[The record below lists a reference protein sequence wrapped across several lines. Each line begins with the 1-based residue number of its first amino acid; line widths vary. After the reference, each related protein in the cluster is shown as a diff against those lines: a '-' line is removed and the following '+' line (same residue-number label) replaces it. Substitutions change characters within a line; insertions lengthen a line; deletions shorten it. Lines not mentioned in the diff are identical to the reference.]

1 MTQPTGTTQ
10 DSPKQARRTSARRW
24 SRLQPIGTRWARVLA
39 LSVGGAMV
47 FELTL
52 PKAWIYAKGLPLE
65 YSPSFVAVTTWVASL
80 VLFYVVGEPVRVRRR
95 QWRYLMLYP
104 PTWLAA
110 PLGWTLAAATESLPL
125 GLRPQLAGPDWR
137 HPFPVLPIAAALLI
151 AFVGRQLRWKHSAAR
166 TTLTEI
172 AGGTAI
178 RWQDIEAWI
187 SAGER
192 PIASNEPDFF
202 SHRSLAK
209 RIVQV
214 AAVEGRPVAL
224 LGRFGTGKSSI
235 LNVVRAELQHSSRLV
250 VVADLDVW
258 AVPNPED
265 VPRLALNR
273 VVTALDEY
281 VDTIEFRSLP
291 TSYQR
296 LAAAEPTGRLAR
308 ILGLD
313 GQSDSIDEL
322 VRLTPILD
330 ALDARIVLIVEDVER
345 AGQGFDTRHLARL
358 LWALRRVERSSIILA
373 VDPDHAPLD
382 FPKLCDTIER
392 VPPVEVKQAATILTV
407 AFSHWRSAYSFID
420 PHPNRREGDK
430 LRLETALME
439 GMMDYFRRT
448 GRDTPLDALV
458 SLLQTPRALK
468 HVIRRVDRVWR
479 SLHGEV
485 ELDDIV
491 IVSALRHG
499 AEPLFE
505 FLVADIDAARTEPDD
520 ILPRTQTIK
529 AEWDQVVNKV
539 PNGAAAQRLVDLTGI
554 TQLTRG
560 HAANT
565 TTAPQGVHVAE
576 PVDYFSRI
584 VAEEIAPGQI
594 RDQDVLRDIDRW
606 KTDRGGVLVER
617 LVAASDADDTIP
629 AGLGTLRAPSL
640 DRGIAG
646 ANLAGRSEAPG
657 PRPFGCSRRSPSIA
671 RTLAF
676 LQSTGA
682 PCSIS

>member
-1 MTQPTGTTQ
+1 
-10 DSPKQARRTSARRW
+10 
-24 SRLQPIGTRWARVLA
+24 
-39 LSVGGAMV
+39 
-47 FELTL
+47 
-52 PKAWIYAKGLPLE
+52 
-65 YSPSFVAVTTWVASL
+65 
-80 VLFYVVGEPVRVRRR
+80 
-95 QWRYLMLYP
+95 
-104 PTWLAA
+104 
-110 PLGWTLAAATESLPL
+110 
-125 GLRPQLAGPDWR
+125 
-137 HPFPVLPIAAALLI
+137 
-151 AFVGRQLRWKHSAAR
+151 
-166 TTLTEI
+166 
-172 AGGTAI
+172 
-178 RWQDIEAWI
+178 
-187 SAGER
+187 
-192 PIASNEPDFF
+192 
-202 SHRSLAK
+202 
-209 RIVQV
+209 VQV

-273 VVTALDEY
+273 VVAALDEY

-296 LAAAEPTGRLAR
+296 LAAAEPTGRLAS

-313 GQSDSIDEL
+313 GQSDSLDEL

-345 AGQGFDTRHLARL
+345 AGQEFDTRHLARL
-358 LWALRRVERSSIILA
+358 LWALRRVERSSFILA

-392 VPPVEVKQAATILTV
+392 FPAVEVKQAATILTV

-491 IVSALRHG
+491 IVSALRYG

-529 AEWDQVVNKV
+529 AEWDQLVNKV
-539 PNGAAAQRLVDLTGI
+539 PNGAAAQRLVDLMGI

-606 KTDRGGVLVER
+606 RADRDGVLVER
-617 LVAASDADDTIP
+617 LVAASDTDDQYQRAWEHFERRHSTEELLELTSLVVERLLTRDRAAAAEDHPTLLALWRSCNRRQHLVQFPDWLRDLI
-629 AGLGTLRAPSL
+629 LRAVPVSL
-640 DRGIAG
+640 RLVNGLYHYWTGQHGIVNDDEKQRIRGAISDAIRAAVRTAG
-646 ANLAGRSEAPG
+646 DLARIVEPNRPWEVGKLITQTGTQPGAASFAEWRDFFVPLLLDGAADYPDTMIPVLANLAGDEQSGIVAAGVEPPIFINRYKIDRGRLE
-657 PRPFGCSRRSPSIA
+657 
-671 RTLAF
+671 AF
-676 LQSTGA
+676 LGERLDEGLRLIAAYQGNNVYATRAKDDAKVWLEERRIPRDLKGE
-682 PCSIS
+682 